1 MTSYKDWSL
10 RLKVLFAAVVPF
22 VLCVVLTFPVIVNMS
37 VKSIEER
44 IKASVE
50 EVASSTTLQVSSD
63 VEYIN
68 SQVKLLALVIED
80 IKHSGN
86 VSREAIAEILKDVAE
101 KNKMVAGV
109 WTMWEKNA
117 LDGNDLAYVNAPGND
132 ENGRFSSFWV
142 KDNGKLILKPLQY
155 YNNTDKGNFY
165 QLVKSA
171 KHEIMI
177 NPYNS
182 KISGKDTSIT
192 SIAYPITNSE
202 GDFLGLV
209 GIDIDMGYFQKI
221 IENLSEYGVTASCI
235 ISDDNKYLVNLDR
248 KMIGKED
255 RETLSWKNV
264 KKYIEGGD
272 SYIREEVDRI
282 TSKRIFKIIS
292 PIKLKSFDK
301 NWALSLSMPLD
312 KIKMEVYEKFIFIIL
327 IILVCI
333 VLGVSVA
340 TVTARN
346 ITNPISSITNALE
359 RISLGNYQVEIPNVD
374 SEDEIGQMSQSARI
388 FRANA
393 RELLVAKQEAEASNI
408 AKTEFL
414 ANMSH
419 ELRTPMHAMLSY
431 SQLGMS
437 KLADPNDKIYKYFSN
452 ISVSGS
458 RLLNLLNN
466 LLDLSKLEA
475 GKMDFTFSKADIL
488 RCINQVKD
496 ELASLLH
503 EKGITI
509 DVSVQTKNTMLV
521 IDFEKIVQVFI
532 NITSNAIKFSPNN
545 SVVTITLSDSKVTY
559 NGDEHP
565 ALLVAIQDQGIGIPE
580 DELELIFDKFT
591 QSSKTNKGSGGT
603 GLGLSIAVS
612 ILKAHH
618 GKIWAENAEG
628 NGAVIKFLLPVSRTT
643 GHDEVKTQ
651 SDEKYVAEI
660 ESPSS

>member
-1 MTSYKDWSL
+1 
-10 RLKVLFAAVVPF
+10 LKVLFAAVVPF

-37 VKSIEER
+37 VKNIEER
-44 IKASVE
+44 IKATVE
-50 EVASSTTLQVSSD
+50 EVASSTTLQVSAD

-68 SQVKLLALVIED
+68 SQVRLLALVIED

-86 VSREAIAEILKDVAE
+86 VSREAIAEILKDIAE

-117 LDGNDLAYVNAPGND
+117 LDGNDVVYANNPGND
-132 ENGRFSSFWV
+132 ETGRFASFWV
-142 KDNGKLILKPLQY
+142 KDNGKLTLKPLQY
-155 YNNTDKGNFY
+155 YSNTDKGNFY

-171 KHEIMI
+171 KHEIMM

-182 KISGKDTSIT
+182 KISGKEASIS
-192 SIAYPITNSE
+192 SIVYPISNSE
-202 GDFLGLV
+202 GDFLGVV
-209 GIDIDMGYFQKI
+209 GLDIDMGYFQKI

-248 KMIGKED
+248 KMIGRED
-255 RETLSWKNV
+255 SDVKSWKNV
-264 KKYIEGGD
+264 KKYIDGGD
-272 SYIREEVDRI
+272 SYIREEIDRI
-282 TSKRIFKIIS
+282 TSQRIFKIIS

-312 KIKMEVYEKFIFIIL
+312 KIKVEVYEKFIFIIL
-327 IILVCI
+327 IIVVCLI
-333 VLGVSVA
+333 LGVSVA
-340 TVTARN
+340 IVTARN

-359 RISLGNYQVEIPNVD
+359 RISLGNYHVEVPNVD

-388 FRANA
+388 FRENA

-437 KLADPNDKIYKYFSN
+437 KLADADDKIYKYFNN
-452 ISVSGS
+452 INVSGS

-475 GKMDFTFSKADIL
+475 GKMDFTFSNADIL

-496 ELASLLH
+496 ELSSLLH
-503 EKGITI
+503 EKGI
-509 DVSVQTKNTMLV
+509 VLEVNVKTKNTMLV
-521 IDFEKIVQVFI
+521 LDFEKIVQVFI
-532 NITSNAIKFSPNN
+532 NITSNAIKFSPEN
-545 SVVTITLSDSKVTY
+545 STVTITLSDSKTSY
-559 NGDEHP
+559 NGHEQP
-565 ALLVAIQDQGIGIPE
+565 AVLVAIQDQGIGIPE
-580 DELELIFDKFT
+580 DELKLIFDKFT

-618 GKIWAENAEG
+618 GTIWAENMQG
-628 NGAVIKFLLPVSRTT
+628 KGAVIKFLLPVSHNA
-643 GHDEVKTQ
+643 GDDEVKTK
-651 SDEKYVAEI
+651 SDEKHVTKI
-660 ESPSS
+660 ESTSS